1 MKKIKAI
8 RGMRDI
14 IYPESSKWDI
24 ITSRAQDILRLA
36 GFRSI
41 YLPAAEYTS
50 LFSRTIGEDTDI
62 VKKEMYSF
70 KDKKGRD
77 LTLRPEGTAGAVR
90 AMIENRLLEG
100 RVREKVMYTGAMFR
114 YEKPQSGRYR
124 QFYQLGCEIFGSS
137 SVYADAEITCLAAEI
152 LDAVLVRDYVFRVNS
167 IGCEECRK
175 NYVKELR
182 KFLSSRLSRLCE
194 DCVRRFD
201 TNILRVLDCKN
212 SSCRKEQDE
221 IPPMS
226 QFLCVECTDFFARF
240 LDITESGNINI
251 VKDARLVR
259 GLDYY
264 TGVVFEV
271 ECGGDIILA
280 GGRYDNLVSEL
291 GGGSVPACG
300 WALGLDR
307 VSEKSRITVDG
318 IPLFYIA
325 LIDGGEEKE
334 ARKIAGALRSEG
346 IPVEVDFEKAPAGK
360 KFKMADRRGVS
371 AVGIIGGKEIETSS
385 VSVKNMRT
393 GNQESFGLEDI
404 EGIIKYIKC

>member
-14 IYPESSKWDI
+14 IYPESAKWDI
-24 ITSRAQDILRLA
+24 ISARAQDILTLA
-36 GFRSI
+36 GFRNI
-41 YLPAAEYTS
+41 YLPAVEYSS

-70 KDKKGRD
+70 KDKKGRNIS
-77 LTLRPEGTAGAVR
+77 LRPEGTAGAVR

-152 LDAVLVRDYVFRVNS
+152 LDAVQVKDYILRVNS
-167 IGCEECRK
+167 IGCEKCRK
-175 NYVKELR
+175 KYMKELR
-182 KFLSSRLSRLCE
+182 KFLSSRLSEFCE
-194 DCVRRFD
+194 DCTRRFK

-212 SSCRKEQDE
+212 KNCRKQQGE

-226 QFLCVECTDFFARF
+226 QFLCTDCMDFYVRY
-240 LDITESGNINI
+240 LDIVESSKINLI
-251 VKDARLVR
+251 KDSRLVR

-264 TGVVFEV
+264 TGVVFEI

-291 GGGSVPACG
+291 GGGNVPACG

-307 VSEKSRITVDG
+307 VSDKSQITSDRV
-318 IPLFYIA
+318 PLFYIA
-325 LIDGGEEKE
+325 LIEGGEKK
-334 ARKIAGALRSEG
+334 AADKLAASLRSKG
-346 IPVEVDFEKAPAGK
+346 IPVEVDLENEQAGK

-371 AVGIIGGKEIETSS
+371 SVGIIGGKEMETAS
-385 VSVKNMRT
+385 VSVKNMKS
-393 GNQESFGLEDI
+393 GNQEIFGLDDI